1 EAGLRAWRAVGPD
14 ARGGRR
20 GVGGVG
26 DPDAQEPIRAVSRL
40 LGTVEGR
47 PVRARHQGTQGLAEH
62 LLRLGP
68 DRLRDT
74 GLRAEERAGPE
85 VAVPRAPAPPAARR
99 AAARQDGRPDVD
111 GRRPRD
117 AAGPRPRDRRA
128 PRVVPTAADVA
139 EPRAVPP
146 RGR

>member
-1 EAGLRAWRAVGPD
+1 
-14 ARGGRR
+14 
-20 GVGGVG
+20 
-26 DPDAQEPIRAVSRL
+26 
-40 LGTVEGR
+40 
-47 PVRARHQGTQGLAEH
+47 H

-128 PRVVPTAADVA
+128 PRVGPTAADVA

-146 RGR
+146 RGRGPEGAARRGDRRGGAGRREGVARRARIPPLGPRRARGRAVGVSPGPTRRLDVG